1 VRISHSCWEFLSLS
15 LSLSLT
21 HTHTHTHIFVEN
33 FSSLSHILPPEFSSH
48 LFVENLFDQV
58 GIWRTWEREGGG
70 GGREVVIQD
79 THLGKEEDFKQ
90 VRSCPGRKV
99 MMPHR

>member
-1 VRISHSCWEFLSLS
+1 LGFGEL
-15 LSLSLT
+15 
-21 HTHTHTHIFVEN
+21 
-33 FSSLSHILPPEFSSH
+33 
-48 LFVENLFDQV
+48 
-58 GIWRTWEREGGG
+58 ERERGG

-79 THLGKEEDFKQ
+79 THLGKEDFKQ